1 MKKIFLFIAPLMSF
15 IMLVG
20 CFGGGNSLTYVNT
33 KNLYA
38 NYIDSY
44 ITGTGENAKNQV
56 FKFNTVKT
64 GEVNDETDYTELN
77 DELVSTFEK
86 VMYITYSNTSS
97 LQDEVL
103 GNTSISGAS
112 SYKYRALNEV
122 YQRMLVLIFNY
133 YANHNGRFFEYI
145 DQLELV
151 NTEVNEL
158 FARLRNLQKE
168 TDKFIQHKES
178 FEKSIFGLSSPIALG
193 NLDNLY
199 FNYNRLI
206 EASLNFVNYFKD
218 LHKTYFF
225 PEDVVTESGVHRLV
239 DEALL
244 MLAEAIYYD
253 NIKSFEEQNTVNI
266 KGLYGEFATSK
277 YNWIL
282 SEDWQKIAPYEN
294 YRDLGKIIAPYK
306 NYAIE
311 IEEDSFITLTQALDS
326 EEYKEMTEELVGEL
340 YLYVRNFNQN
350 LKNYKE
356 IFKGTR
362 KDYYRYARKMDNN
375 VPPSFKVENLS
386 VIEKSNILFMQ
397 DFSSQSISTMFK
409 ALETVIN
416 YNN

>member
-1 MKKIFLFIAPLMSF
+1 MKKIFLFIAPIMSVV
-15 IMLVG
+15 MLFG
-20 CFGGGNSLTYVNT
+20 CFGGGNSLTYANS

-38 NYIDSY
+38 SYMDSY
-44 ITGTGENAKNQV
+44 ITGTGANVKNQV
-56 FKFNTVKT
+56 FKFNTIKT
-64 GEVNDETDYTELN
+64 GQTGDETDYTELGE
-77 DELVSTFEK
+77 DLVSTFEK
-86 VMYITYSNTSS
+86 VMYIVYDNSNR

-103 GNTSISGAS
+103 GNSTVSGSS

-158 FARLRNLQKE
+158 FARLRTLQTE
-168 TDKFIQHKES
+168 TNKFVQHKEN

-193 NLDNLY
+193 NLDTLY
-199 FNYNRLI
+199 FNYNKLI

-225 PEDVVTESGVHRLV
+225 PTDVITESGVHRLV

-253 NIKSFEEQNTVNI
+253 NIKAFEGQNTVNI
-266 KGLYGEFATSK
+266 TGLYGNFSTSK

-282 SEDWQKIAPYEN
+282 SADWQKVAPFEN
-294 YRDLGKIIAPYK
+294 FRDLGKIIAPNK

-311 IEEDSFITLTQALDS
+311 VEEDTFVALTQALDS
-326 EEYKEMTEELVGEL
+326 EEYKLIAEELVGEL
-340 YLYVRNFNQN
+340 YLYVKNFSQN
-350 LKNYKE
+350 LTNYKE
-356 IFKGTR
+356 IFNSTR
-362 KDYYRYARKMDNN
+362 KDYYRYARRMDDNI
-375 VPPSFKVENLS
+375 PPSFKVENLS
-386 VIEKSNILFMQ
+386 VMEKSNILFMR
-397 DFSSQSISTMFK
+397 DFSSQSVSTMFK